1 MSQMNIHDIWVK
13 CKSFI
18 DSRDVYTV
26 LIIIL
31 VGLSSFG
38 LGRLSLF
45 ESRREPIRLEN
56 FMQNNTENSAPND
69 TVGNVGNIFKS
80 VDAQKQTAIAKG
92 GMYVASKSGKKYH
105 LPWCAGARTI
115 KPENVIWFNSKADA
129 EKAGYAAAS
138 NCKGI

>member
-1 MSQMNIHDIWVK
+1 MSQMNIHDIWGK

-45 ESRREPIRLEN
+45 ESRHEPIRLEN
-56 FMQNNTENSAPND
+56 IMQNNAENSPSND

-105 LPWCAGARTI
+105 LPWCSGAKTI
-115 KPENVIWFNSKADA
+115 KPENLLTFGSKEEA
-129 EKAGYAAAS
+129 EKAGYTPAG